1 MHGGETSA
9 RPGWTPPSMT
19 AAILAALL
27 DALKYL
33 WIGRSLH
40 IEISGRALL
49 QPAQAVIDEN
59 ISPRNLR
66 LEFDHRRA
74 AGRDQGGLHIAE
86 GLGRPFRMDLVENL
100 ADDVKARYGV
110 GSGIPEKDPHRLA
123 DLRFQRALFAK
134 RPGAPV
140 EN

>member
-1 MHGGETSA
+1 
-9 RPGWTPPSMT
+9 MT

-33 WIGRSLH
+33 WVGRSLH
-40 IEISGRALL
+40 VEKSGRALL

-66 LEFDHRRA
+66 LEFDHRRP
-74 AGRDQGGLHIAE
+74 AGRDQGGLYIAE

-100 ADDVKARYGV
+100 ADDVKANRSRARSV
-110 GSGIPEKDPHRLA
+110 RLSLPRPA
-123 DLRFQRALFAK
+123 RARQLCAFH
-134 RPGAPV
+134 
-140 EN
+140 